1 MKNRL
6 IASIIEE
13 FQHIQP
19 MSIIAKGTNLSGKT
33 AARIFNHVEYAKPD
47 LPEVIS
53 IVGFKSNG
61 GGEKFKGS
69 QKEKVFDVLPNRK
82 AETLYGHF
90 STFESRKDIR
100 YVVMDM
106 SSPFKAIVKAC
117 LPKGIIVADR
127 FHVIGQVCW
136 AMENVHKEE
145 QKSFAAT
152 NVNALDI
159 TESCFSGMKRILVKI
174 RSKKWISCY
183 KYRNLYPGPTV
194 HPKIFTDQWN
204 VPPAGQAR
212 KRG

>member
-1 MKNRL
+1 
-6 IASIIEE
+6 
-13 FQHIQP
+13 
-19 MSIIAKGTNLSGKT
+19 
-33 AARIFNHVEYAKPD
+33 
-47 LPEVIS
+47 
-53 IVGFKSNG
+53 
-61 GGEKFKGS
+61 
-69 QKEKVFDVLPNRK
+69 
-82 AETLYGHF
+82 
-90 STFESRKDIR
+90 
-100 YVVMDM
+100 MDM

>member
-82 AETLYGHF
+82 AETLYG
-90 STFESRKDIR
+90 TF
-100 YVVMDM
+100 
-106 SSPFKAIVKAC
+106 PLLKAERI
-117 LPKGIIVADR
+117 
-127 FHVIGQVCW
+127 F
-136 AMENVHKEE
+136 
-145 QKSFAAT
+145 
-152 NVNALDI
+152 
-159 TESCFSGMKRILVKI
+159 GM
-174 RSKKWISCY
+174 W
-183 KYRNLYPGPTV
+183 
-194 HPKIFTDQWN
+194 
-204 VPPAGQAR
+204 
-212 KRG
+212 